1 LKFSNNFIIIIYILK
16 TKVLYLLKYIYIML
30 LSKWDV
36 VAETEQCVL
45 VTIDEDVDLTNLEL
59 TIIDE
64 FRIPVIKLKVNTRDI
79 SICLQTGK
87 PMFAQLGNSVK
98 YITGSGK
105 NSY

>member
-1 LKFSNNFIIIIYILK
+1 MLKIYRL
-16 TKVLYLLKYIYIML
+16 M

-45 VTIDEDVDLTNLEL
+45 VTINEDIDLNNLEL

-64 FRIPVIKLKVNTRDI
+64 FRVPVVTIKVNNREI
-79 SICLQTGK
+79 SLCLQTTK
-87 PMFAQLGNSVK
+87 PMFAKLGDSVK

-105 NSY
+105 ESYK